1 MIEVKRNPEL
11 QKIVP
16 FGVPNRFQLLSLL
29 IDSAFIT
36 AHVPTIHRTVSKS
49 VLKSGVVCAAPINDD
64 AEKRLLGNLSFLEK
78 IGMATLKVNMERPA
92 AASQLEDGLH
102 QPQLACSC
110 TVHCKA
116 AFGLQLQRAFLTVA
130 RARRALAGREAE
142 NARHDLRRQAALL
155 DRHAAQAG
163 RLSIPSCRRL

>member
-102 QPQLACSC
+102 QPWPSP
-110 TVHCKA
+110 A
-116 AFGLQLQRAFLTVA
+116 AAGLQLHRPLQSRDWLTVA
-130 RARRALAGREAE
+130 TCVPHSRSSTTCSRRPRSGKRSTRSAPAG
-142 NARHDLRRQAALL
+142 
-155 DRHAAQAG
+155 
-163 RLSIPSCRRL
+163 CTT